1 MKQNLIA
8 DYLSCFLFKASSF
21 FSSFLPLN
29 ASLFLGR
36 RLGDLI
42 YFFDAKHRAAA
53 YANIRK
59 AVAANNDFQLASKI
73 TRRTYQAFGQNL
85 MEISFI
91 PRINKQYLE
100 KYIHIENRHFIDE
113 AFKRG
118 KGVIFLAT
126 HEGSWELSNIIC
138 ANLGFPFMLFVREQG
153 FPRLNALLN
162 SYRIKQGAKLIHKET
177 GPRQLIEAL
186 KSNQSI
192 GLTADQGGKNGEI
205 VEFFGKAASMSTG
218 AVKLALKYDCSIIP
232 VFYTRIKGPYT
243 KVILDQVYT
252 VTKSGNTE
260 KDLRDN
266 LQRLVSIYEKYIRQY
281 PYEYL
286 WTYKIWKYGKEKEVL
301 IISDGKAGHLHQSES
316 VAKLINRQSTIRGVK
331 TTLSI
336 RQVKFRSNLRR
347 FILSCLVNFSGK
359 YQYYFCL
366 RYLRHALTRESW
378 QGLIGLNLDIV
389 ISAGDKLSAVNYIL
403 AKVNQAK
410 SIVVM
415 RPASLGLKK
424 FDLAIIPAHD
434 NPEGQGL
441 LSKNI
446 VVTEGALNL
455 VDADYLKERSAR
467 LQQSDFLRG
476 PLLKPCIGFLIGGN
490 SRKFSISRQAII
502 ELAGQ
507 IKKSAEELDADILV
521 STSRRT
527 PPEAEQAIKNEFE
540 AYKRC
545 KLLIIANEKN
555 HPDAVGGILGLSRV
569 IICSPESISM
579 ISEAVMA
586 GKYVLVFQA
595 CGLSRKHQRFLKNYQ
610 SKRYIYLKQ
619 TKELFNSIEE
629 IWRIH
634 PEVSLPGDNLK
645 VSAAL
650 DKIL

>member
-42 YFFDAKHRAAA
+42 YFFDAKHRAVA

-59 AVAANNDFQLASKI
+59 AVAKNNDFQLASRL
-73 TRRTYQAFGQNL
+73 TRRAYQAFGQNL
-85 MEISFI
+85 IEISFI
-91 PRINKQYLE
+91 PRINKRYLE

-138 ANLGFPFMLFVREQG
+138 ANLGFPFMLFVRQQG

-162 SYRIKQGAKLIHKET
+162 SYRVKQGAKLIHKET
-177 GPRQLIEAL
+177 GMRQLIEAL
-186 KSNQSI
+186 KGNQSI

-205 VEFFGKAASMSTG
+205 VKFFGKAASMSTG

-260 KDLRDN
+260 KDLLDN
-266 LQRLVSIYEKYIRQY
+266 LQRLVNIYEKYIRQY

-316 VAKLINRQSTIRGVK
+316 VAKLINRQSSVPGIK

-347 FILSCLVNFSGK
+347 FILNCLVNLSGK
-359 YQYYFCL
+359 HRYHFCL
-366 RYLRHALTRESW
+366 RYLRHALTGESW

-403 AKVNQAK
+403 AKLNQAK

-415 RPASLGLKK
+415 RPANLGLKR

-434 NPEGQGL
+434 ISGGRAL
-441 LSKNI
+441 SSKNV

-467 LQQSDFLRG
+467 LQQSDFLKG
-476 PLLKPCIGFLIGGN
+476 PLLKPCIGILIGGN

-502 ELAGQ
+502 ELADQ

-527 PPEAEQAIKNEFE
+527 PPEAEQAIKNEFG
-540 AYKRC
+540 AYERC
-545 KLLIIANEKN
+545 KLLIIANERN

-595 CGLSRKHQRFLKNYQ
+595 CGLSRKHQRFLENYE
-610 SKRYIYLKQ
+610 SKRYIYFKE
-619 TKELFNSIEE
+619 TKEFFSSIEE

-634 PEVSLPGDNLK
+634 PEVRLPEDNLK

-650 DKIL
+650 DRIL

>member
-8 DYLSCFLFKASSF
+8 DYLSCFLFKAGSF

-42 YFFDAKHRAAA
+42 YFFDAKHRAVA

-59 AVAANNDFQLASKI
+59 AVAENNDFQMASKI
-73 TRRTYQAFGQNL
+73 TRRAYRAFGQNL
-85 MEISFI
+85 IEISFI

-113 AFKRG
+113 AFRRG

-138 ANLGFPFMLFVREQG
+138 ANLGFPFTLFVREQG
-153 FPRLNALLN
+153 FRRLNALLN
-162 SYRIKQGAKLIHKET
+162 SYRVKQGAKLIHKET

-192 GLTADQGGKNGEI
+192 GLTVDQGGKNGEI

-232 VFYTRIKGPYT
+232 VFYTRVKGPYT

-260 KDLRDN
+260 NDLRDN
-266 LQRLVSIYEKYIRQY
+266 LQRLVNIYEKYIRQY
-281 PYEYL
+281 PHEYL
-286 WTYKIWKYGKEKEVL
+286 WTYKIWKYGREKEVL

-316 VAKLINRQSTIRGVK
+316 VAKLINRKSTVQGVK

-336 RQVKFRSNLRR
+336 RQVKFRSKLGR
-347 FILSCLVNFSGK
+347 FILNFMVNFSGK
-359 YQYYFCL
+359 YRYRFCL
-366 RYLRHALTRESW
+366 WYLRHGLTRESW
-378 QGLIGLNLDIV
+378 QGLIGLNLDII

-403 AKVNQAK
+403 AKLNQAK

-415 RPASLGLKK
+415 RPATLGLKK
-424 FDLAIIPAHD
+424 FDLAVIPAHD
-434 NPEGQGL
+434 ISGGRGL
-441 LSKNI
+441 LSKNV

-455 VDADYLKERSAR
+455 VDADYLKERSDR
-467 LQQSDFLRG
+467 LQQSDFLKG
-476 PLLKPCIGFLIGGN
+476 PLLKPCIGILIGGN
-490 SRKFSISRQAII
+490 SKKFSISRQVIM

-540 AYKRC
+540 NYERC
-545 KLLIIANEKN
+545 RLLIIANERN

-579 ISEAVMA
+579 ISEAVTA
-586 GKYVLVFQA
+586 GKYVLVFRA
-595 CGLSRKHQRFLKNYQ
+595 CGLSRKHQRFLENYQ

-619 TKELFNSIEE
+619 TKELFDSIEG

-634 PEVSLPGDNLK
+634 PETFPPDDNSK

-650 DKIL
+650 DRIL